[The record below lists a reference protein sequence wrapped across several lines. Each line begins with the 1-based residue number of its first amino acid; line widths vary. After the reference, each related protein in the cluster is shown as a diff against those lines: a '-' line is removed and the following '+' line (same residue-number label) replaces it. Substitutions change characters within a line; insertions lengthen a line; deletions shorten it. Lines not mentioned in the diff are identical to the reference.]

1 MNRYI
6 CPNCRSGFDLLRMHG
21 DEPFP
26 DGFVVGIDVFDP
38 VYTGMNLVYKGC
50 GKRIIGICPT
60 HAGMSLLMD
69 RTLAIMDYSPR
80 VYKDEFATP
89 QLPKYVSFLTNI
101 DQKVLSAKI
110 YLKEMMHTD
119 LVVEIRNNRNQQC
132 VNRGNFFEEFSI
144 RPVRTGMSRLEVL
157 ANGNGC
163 NLLRACGDEPMSHE
177 DYCHQN
183 MSAPCVRGCP
193 IEIREEQLIAVLFVH
208 GDQL

>member
-1 MNRYI
+1 
-6 CPNCRSGFDLLRMHG
+6 MHG

-110 YLKEMMHTD
+110 RLFKMIHTGFVAKVQD
-119 LVVEIRNNRNQQC
+119 KK
-132 VNRGNFFEEFSI
+132 
-144 RPVRTGMSRLEVL
+144 T
-157 ANGNGC
+157 
-163 NLLRACGDEPMSHE
+163 AC
-177 DYCHQN
+177 
-183 MSAPCVRGCP
+183 
-193 IEIREEQLIAVLFVH
+193 
-208 GDQL
+208 